1 MDWAQDEEPVDF
13 ISGFIGAKRDAR
25 GLTGTAQSFVA
36 IRDEKLS
43 NIAGKI
49 AANAQYFEDRAPWD
63 ARYKRQNVKPP
74 IANAVETTIETGDFP
89 VATMGVTLPNED
101 RIREKYGTKSFLFF
115 DEAPALTGV
124 VGFAGFYEFAAARKD
139 ADRDRK
145 YRTEEERL
153 MTIMHEVIGHGSGRL
168 SPRLTHDAAFYL
180 KEYFPAVEEARADL
194 MALWSISDPKLKELG
209 LVSSDE
215 VCKAMYDIAALQMLV
230 ELRRI
235 PNGDTIEDSRERGRQ
250 LIARYIMD
258 KTGAIAIEDRN
269 GKATVYVKDYEKM
282 RKGVGMLLADL
293 MRIKAEGDYD
303 AARAL
308 VEKYG
313 VHFDPKLR
321 DQVVGRFRKGGT
333 SFVYFAGINPDL
345 TAQFDG
351 AGNLTKVDID
361 YSRDYVKQQL
371 SYSAMYSKP
380 AP

>member
-1 MDWAQDEEPVDF
+1 
-13 ISGFIGAKRDAR
+13 
-25 GLTGTAQSFVA
+25 
-36 IRDEKLS
+36 
-43 NIAGKI
+43 
-49 AANAQYFEDRAPWD
+49 
-63 ARYKRQNVKPP
+63 
-74 IANAVETTIETGDFP
+74 
-89 VATMGVTLPNED
+89 
-101 RIREKYGTKSFLFF
+101 
-115 DEAPALTGV
+115 
-124 VGFAGFYEFAAARKD
+124 
-139 ADRDRK
+139 
-145 YRTEEERL
+145 
-153 MTIMHEVIGHGSGRL
+153 
-168 SPRLTHDAAFYL
+168 
-180 KEYFPAVEEARADL
+180 
-194 MALWSISDPKLKELG
+194 
-209 LVSSDE
+209 
-215 VCKAMYDIAALQMLV
+215 MYDIAALQMLV